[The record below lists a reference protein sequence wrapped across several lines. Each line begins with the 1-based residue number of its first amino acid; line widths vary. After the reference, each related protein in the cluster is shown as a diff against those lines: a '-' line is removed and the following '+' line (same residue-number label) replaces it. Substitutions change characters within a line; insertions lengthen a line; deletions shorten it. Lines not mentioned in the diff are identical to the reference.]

1 MEQLMKTWHF
11 TANSL
16 PIEIDKWVKQQV
28 ATGHPVAIKKAQFV
42 GQAIADFLCNAESLY
57 TENDSNEIEKT
68 VDTSDIND
76 IEAMV
81 EMFNNSFDQLK

>member
-1 MEQLMKTWHF
+1 MKTWHF

-28 ATGHPVAIKKAQFV
+28 ATGHPVAIKNAQFI

-57 TENDSNEIEKT
+57 TENDNSAEEDTIDSSNL
-68 VDTSDIND
+68 ND
-76 IEAMV
+76 IDNLQKL
-81 EMFNNSFDQLK
+81 FNESFSKL